1 MLYVVCYDI
10 ADDRRRER
18 LAGALLDYGSRI
30 QESVFAA
37 HLDEELYERMMGRIG
52 KIIDAAS
59 DRVHVI
65 RLCKACED
73 AVVALGLAGV
83 KKDAAYWVL

>member
-37 HLDEELYERMMGRIG
+37 HLDQELYERMMRRIG
-52 KIIDAAS
+52 KIIDGAS

-65 RLCKACED
+65 RLCQGCED
-73 AVVALGLAGV
+73 RVIALGLAEV

>member
-1 MLYVVCYDI
+1 MLYLVCYDI

-18 LAGALLDYGSRI
+18 IASALLDYGSRI

-37 HLDEELYERMMGRIG
+37 HLDGELYERMTGRIQ
-52 KIIDAAS
+52 KLIDAGA

-65 RLCKACED
+65 RLCAPCESG
-73 AVVALGLAGV
+73 VVALGLADV
-83 KKDAAYWVL
+83 KKDAAFWVL